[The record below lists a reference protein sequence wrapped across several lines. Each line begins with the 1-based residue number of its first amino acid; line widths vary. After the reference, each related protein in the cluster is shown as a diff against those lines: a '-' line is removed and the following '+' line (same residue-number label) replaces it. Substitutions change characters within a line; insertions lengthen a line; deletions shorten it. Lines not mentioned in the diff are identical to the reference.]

1 MEYHKIL
8 KIFEKIIVN
17 LIIIVLS
24 IIAMFVIWGF
34 VQLNVQKKEYLN
46 IFGYSLFSTETGS
59 MSPTMEKGDIVII
72 KIGDEIREKDIITY
86 KKENVFITHRIEQIE
101 GDFIIAKGDN
111 NNTEDDPIK
120 KDDVIG
126 KAVYII
132 NNVEIWKKVFS
143 DKNVIIPI
151 CITVVLFVLLISY
164 KEKTDSELKKMASK
178 VDVSEE
184 LDEKKSTAKDK
195 KTGDKDD

>member
-1 MEYHKIL
+1 MKHHKIL
-8 KIFEKIIVN
+8 NIIEKIVVN
-17 LIIIVLS
+17 LIIIILS
-24 IIAMFVIWGF
+24 IIAIIVIWGF

-46 IFGYSLFSTETGS
+46 IFGYSIFSTETGS

-86 KKENVFITHRIEQIE
+86 KKENVFITHRIEQIN
-101 GDFIIAKGDN
+101 GDSIIAKGDN

-184 LDEKKSTAKDK
+184 FDEKKSTAKDK

>member
-72 KIGDEIREKDIITY
+72 KIGDEIKENDIITY
-86 KKENVFITHRIEQIE
+86 KKDNVLITHRISKINENT
-101 GDFIIAKGDN
+101 IIAKGDY
-111 NNTEDDPIK
+111 NNTDDLPIQK
-120 KDDVIG
+120 EQVIG
-126 KAVYII
+126 KVVFIV
-132 NNVEIWKKVFS
+132 NNVEIWKKVFT
-143 DKNVIIPI
+143 DAHVIIPVI
-151 CITVVLFVLLISY
+151 ITVILFVALISY
-164 KEKTDSELKKMASK
+164 KEKKG
-178 VDVSEE
+178 EE
-184 LDEKKSTAKDK
+184 NDW
-195 KTGDKDD
+195 